1 MNFVS
6 PWMSAKIFYLHAY
19 LTLVEVEKSGNPWN
33 FEEVVR
39 ALVFSV
45 ANEKSGAF

>member
-6 PWMSAKIFYLHAY
+6 PWMSAKILCLHAY